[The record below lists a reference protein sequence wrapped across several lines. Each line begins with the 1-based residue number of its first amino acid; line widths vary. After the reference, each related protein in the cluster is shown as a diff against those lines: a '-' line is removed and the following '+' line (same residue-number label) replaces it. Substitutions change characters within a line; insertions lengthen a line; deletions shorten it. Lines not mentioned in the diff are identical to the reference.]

1 MLMRV
6 TLSSDSQMPSVG
18 EAPEISWQT
27 PRSILSLDHPC
38 QGPEQGSWLPR
49 GHKDGERA
57 ARVLSTSSPF
67 SILWEGVLAQGI
79 SGPPHF
85 TFPAGR
91 LLTSCFIL
99 SLNLPICKV
108 GVLLLLPAVREK
120 CEKMREGPNAR
131 QSYPLVVCDL
141 LLSAFSQD
149 VRDSQTSPGR
159 DEGPGWQGGGS
170 VDRDEQEDL
179 PMC

>member
-1 MLMRV
+1 M
-6 TLSSDSQMPSVG
+6 TLRCHQWVRLQKFLGRHLDRFS
-18 EAPEISWQT
+18 A
-27 PRSILSLDHPC
+27 SIT
-38 QGPEQGSWLPR
+38 
-49 GHKDGERA
+49 RA
-57 ARVLSTSSPF
+57 KVLSREAGCLGGTKTEKGLPGFSPPRLL
-67 SILWEGVLAQGI
+67 SPSCGKESWRRESLP
-79 SGPPHF
+79 PPHF

-108 GVLLLLPAVREK
+108 GVLLPLPAVREK

-170 VDRDEQEDL
+170 VDQDEQEDL